1 MGTRA
6 RPPITKLM
14 ISPDLESTGDSTL
27 RGLVYEIRP
36 WQWYK
41 QLILYL
47 AVIFSGSGGELNAWI
62 QTTFGAI
69 LFSAVAG
76 ATYILND
83 VRDREEDRQHPRKQ
97 HRPIASGQVAHTVAI
112 LCAIVLYVSA
122 GVLSWRLD
130 RLFFGLIVLYISQN
144 FLYNFGAKEFLFVDL
159 FSISAGFVIRAVAGV
174 VLVSVA
180 LSPWLI
186 LCVFLTALMLGVS
199 KRWGEKQDIDNP
211 TDVRSTLSEYSPQ
224 TLQFLLG
231 SVTTMLLMAY
241 ALYTFFVQD
250 LAMMLTIPF
259 AFYAVF
265 RFVHLTFINEGA
277 SEPVSLILD
286 RGLLVNSL
294 IWGVITILILY
305 RDQWAVSV

>member
-1 MGTRA
+1 
-6 RPPITKLM
+6 M
-14 ISPDLESTGDSTL
+14 IAPDLESTGDSTL

-47 AVIFSGSGGELNAWI
+47 AVIFSGSAGELNAWI

-97 HRPIASGQVAHTVAI
+97 HRPIASGQVSYIVAI
-112 LCAIVLYVSA
+112 LCAIVLYVSVGA
-122 GVLSWRLD
+122 LSWRLD
-130 RLFFGLIVLYISQN
+130 RLFFGLIVLYTSQN
-144 FLYNFGAKEFLFVDL
+144 FLYNFGAKKLLFVDL

-211 TDVRSTLSEYSPQ
+211 TEVRSTLSEYSPQ

-231 SVTTMLLMAY
+231 SVTTMLLITY
-241 ALYTFFVQD
+241 TLYTFFAQD

-265 RFVHLTFINEGA
+265 RFVHLTFTNEGA
-277 SEPVSLILD
+277 TEPVSLILD
-286 RGLLVNSL
+286 RSFLVNSL
-294 IWGVITILILY
+294 LWGVITIFILY
-305 RDQWAVSV
+305 RDQWGVSV